1 MDPFASGL
9 FYYKAAVLIH
19 AERILKWAKSGH
31 DRALTPG
38 SKHAILPVAEFCWE
52 LDKPTISISQ
62 CVIAFSLNYFAVQPN
77 IFWYERKH

>member
-31 DRALTPG
+31 DRAFTPG
-38 SKHAILPVAEFCWE
+38 SKHAILPVENWINLESPF
-52 LDKPTISISQ
+52 LS
-62 CVIAFSLNYFAVQPN
+62 V
-77 IFWYERKH
+77 